1 MDGVRIRIDILII
14 IVVDEVVVNGLAKH
28 QPTYDDQ
35 KKQTP
40 KTWRRADDLACG
52 GPTEAIIRGPK
63 NEPKRL
69 GKNLLVEDQIVGR
82 PAATSKVL
90 GATSVGYNTCPRIAS
105 WAATCR
111 AHGVQQVL
119 IA

>member
-1 MDGVRIRIDILII
+1 MVWPNTSHVMATRI
-14 IVVDEVVVNGLAKH
+14 K
-28 QPTYDDQ
+28 QP
-35 KKQTP
+35 P
-40 KTWRRADDLACG
+40 PGRPPNDLPVG
-52 GPTEAIIRGPK
+52 DPTEAIIRGPK